1 MQLLKPRAKPKLPK
15 PDPVVSEAA
24 ISLGGRLVPYQ
35 LKRSKRRT
43 ISLAI
48 DHRGLRVWA
57 PRAARQSDI
66 DSLLREHGN
75 WVLDKLDSWK
85 DRAPP
90 PILEIADGLRL
101 PCLGGE
107 LTVRLASG
115 ANRTVWPA
123 DGRQLT
129 LCLAQPADARRVLE
143 KALRE
148 RVREVF
154 LERLQLLAPRLGV
167 PMPTLALSSARTR
180 WGSCS
185 SRGSIRL
192 NWRLVFMPLPVIDYV
207 VAHELAH
214 LKEMNHGPRF
224 WSVVEGLCPD
234 WRERRTEL
242 KRLGLVCP
250 NL

>member
-1 MQLLKPRAKPKLPK
+1 M
-15 PDPVVSEAA
+15 SEAA

-57 PRAARQSDI
+57 PTAARQSDI
-66 DSLLREHGN
+66 DSLLRQHGE
-75 WVLDKLDSWK
+75 WVIDKLDTWK

-90 PILEIADGLRL
+90 PPLDIVDGLRL
-101 PCLGGE
+101 PLLGGE
-107 LTVRLASG
+107 LAVRLASG
-115 ANRTVWPA
+115 ANRAVWTA
-123 DGRQLT
+123 DGGQLT
-129 LCLAQPADARRVLE
+129 LCLAAPADARRVLE
-143 KALRE
+143 RALRE
-148 RVREVF
+148 RARAVF
-154 LERLQLLAPRLGV
+154 IERLAVLAPRLGV
-167 PMPTLALSSARTR
+167 PLPTLALSSARTR

-192 NWRLVFMPLPVIDYV
+192 NWRLVFFPLPVIDYV

-214 LKEMNHGPRF
+214 LKEMNHSPRF

-242 KRLGLVCP
+242 KRLGLTCP

>member
-1 MQLLKPRAKPKLPK
+1 MLLLKPKARPK
-15 PDPVVSEAA
+15 PPKSDPVAAA
-24 ISLGGRLVPYQ
+24 IALGERTVSYQ
-35 LKRSKRRT
+35 LKRSRRRT
-43 ISLAI
+43 ISLSI

-57 PRAARQSDI
+57 PSGARQADI
-66 DSLLREHGN
+66 DALIRHHGS
-75 WVLDKLDSWK
+75 WVLEKLDLWR

-90 PILEIADGLRL
+90 AAVDIVDGLRL
-101 PCLGGE
+101 PFLGGS
-107 LTVRLASG
+107 LAVRLATG
-115 ANRTVWPA
+115 ANRAVWSA

-129 LCLAQPADARRVLE
+129 LGLAAPADARRVLE
-143 KALRE
+143 RALRE

-154 LERLQLLAPRLGV
+154 SERLEHFSPRLGV
-167 PMPTLALSSARTR
+167 PLPTLALSSARTR

-214 LKEMNHGPRF
+214 LKEMNHSPRF
-224 WSVVEGLCPD
+224 WSVVESICPD
-234 WRERRTEL
+234 WQERRAEL
-242 KRLGLVCP
+242 KRLGPACP